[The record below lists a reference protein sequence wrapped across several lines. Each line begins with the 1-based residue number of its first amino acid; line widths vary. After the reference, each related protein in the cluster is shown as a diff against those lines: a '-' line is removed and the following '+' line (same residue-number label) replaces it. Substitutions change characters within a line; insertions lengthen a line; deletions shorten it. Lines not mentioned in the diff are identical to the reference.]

1 MIKKAYTCL
10 AVTLMLTT
18 ASPMLA
24 PAISAQAASYT
35 GAEQTSVISAA
46 APAKFATRNG
56 KTYYSDLN
64 ASYNIGARYYIR
76 EILKSLPETA
86 RLDIEAKVPQCTRR
100 STCTLSTLFNLNA
113 AMTVSAV

>member
-1 MIKKAYTCL
+1 MQNGTEKNNYSIC
-10 AVTLMLTT
+10 VF
-18 ASPMLA
+18 P
-24 PAISAQAASYT
+24 
-35 GAEQTSVISAA
+35 
-46 APAKFATRNG
+46 NG
-56 KTYYSDLN
+56 KTYHCDLN

-86 RLDIEAKVPQCTRR
+86 RLDIETKVPQCTRR